1 MKRRPPRATRT
12 ATLFPYTA
20 LVRAPARHQP
30 APGRH
35 RARGHQQHL
44 AALAA
49 ETRDQRCQ
57 CGRVARAQVAAA
69 VGQQAAA
76 DLDHGPPPGWQ
87 RLFGKWMWSIGGHA
101 GSFLDEESGL
111 CCEPSRLPGARKRA
125 DADRSEEHTSDL
137 QSLM

>member
-87 RLFGKWMWSIGGHA
+87 S
-101 GSFLDEESGL
+101 
-111 CCEPSRLPGARKRA
+111 
-125 DADRSEEHTSDL
+125 SEEHTAEL
-137 QSLM
+137 QSLMRISYAVFCLTKKHEPAADIKPDKT